1 MSEEETRSFK
11 ITGEAAKAY
20 ASAGMKKK
28 RVTRKRGGE
37 EEDIVANVTNNAG
50 TANNVGTANNA
61 GTATPVI
68 NLPNITAVP
77 VSIPAANNMRQ
88 VVSNTAVPTTIS
100 RQNGPSVPPP
110 YVVQDGGDDKKIKV
124 ELKKKQATK
133 KVQLHPKKDGPQKV
147 ATAKKS
153 ETRKKNRKVLLGVAS
168 LHKRM
173 TRAKK
178 MHKKVKEMPLDKLRE
193 ELISKKLIKSTSK
206 APESIL
212 RQIATDAQIVDS
224 KSL

>member
-1 MSEEETRSFK
+1 MSEGEIKVFN

-20 ASAGMKKK
+20 AGGKKKK

-37 EEDIVANVTNNAG
+37 EDINNTNN
-50 TANNVGTANNA
+50 NVQ
-61 GTATPVI
+61 PVI
-68 NLPNITAVP
+68 NLPNIAAVP
-77 VSIPAANNMRQ
+77 NNTSIPNTVEVSIPL
-88 VVSNTAVPTTIS
+88 SNIVKQISNSSNATIT
-100 RQNGPSVPPP
+100 RQNAPPESP
-110 YVVQDGGDDKKIKV
+110 PLVIHDGGNDKRIKV

>member
-1 MSEEETRSFK
+1 MSEGEIKVFN

-20 ASAGMKKK
+20 TGGTKKK

-37 EEDIVANVTNNAG
+37 EDLHMDNV
-50 TANNVGTANNA
+50 NNVNNANNA
-61 GTATPVI
+61 NNMNNVSNTNNTNNTNNLNHTTNKNNTNQVI
-68 NLPNITAVP
+68 NLSNI
-77 VSIPAANNMRQ
+77 VS
-88 VVSNTAVPTTIS
+88 VPTTIS
-100 RQNGPSVPPP
+100 RQNAPPELP
-110 YVVQDGGDDKKIKV
+110 RPVIQDGGDEKRIKV
-124 ELKKKQATK
+124 ELKKKQFTK

-147 ATAKKS
+147 PVMKKS
-153 ETRKKNRKVLLGVAS
+153 ETRKKNRKVLLGVSS

-206 APESIL
+206 APEAIL